1 MVRFLEWPFI
11 YFSEATVDDRGTGTS
26 CLKESEIED
35 LARGKLS
42 GETERRCLAHLLWCQ
57 SCQLKVDQETEFA
70 RATRGAAVVLERKAA
85 GQRQASGGFR
95 RAFERVRDWFRESF
109 RAPARKRWAAC
120 TLSVCVLA
128 AVAVMLP
135 MRRGPEGET
144 VLLRSERGSALPAT
158 VEGAASANLR
168 LRIDVSDVAPS
179 QAYSVT
185 VVHALGQT
193 IETSK
198 VSAAGGIADV
208 TLHRK
213 LQPGGYW
220 IRLSA
225 PDGRLLREYALRVR

>member
-1 MVRFLEWPFI
+1 
-11 YFSEATVDDRGTGTS
+11 
-26 CLKESEIED
+26 
-35 LARGKLS
+35 
-42 GETERRCLAHLLWCQ
+42 
-57 SCQLKVDQETEFA
+57 
-70 RATRGAAVVLERKAA
+70 
-85 GQRQASGGFR
+85 
-95 RAFERVRDWFRESF
+95 
-109 RAPARKRWAAC
+109 
-120 TLSVCVLA
+120 
-128 AVAVMLP
+128 
-135 MRRGPEGET
+135 
-144 VLLRSERGSALPAT
+144 